1 MNRLGLIAA
10 GWVFVSLSLVAAE
23 KPAEGWVKLFDG
35 KSLTG
40 WKANEVVESF
50 SVKDGAIVAHGQPRS
65 HLYYVGDEKPFVNF
79 ELELEIMTKPMAN
92 SGVFFHAQWQETDWP
107 KTGVEV
113 QVNNTHRDP
122 IKTGSLYRIKNIEIA
137 PAQDDKWFTMNIRV
151 EGKNVVVKVDNKVV
165 NEYTEPETSN
175 KIDKGTFCLQAHDPK
190 SIVMYRSIKVKRLP

>member
-65 HLYYVGDEKPFVNF
+65 HLYYVGDEKPDQ
-79 ELELEIMTKPMAN
+79 ELKSLPNQK
-92 SGVFFHAQWQETDWP
+92 
-107 KTGVEV
+107 
-113 QVNNTHRDP
+113 HRDRS
-122 IKTGSLYRIKNIEIA
+122 GSGR
-137 PAQDDKWFTMNIRV
+137 
-151 EGKNVVVKVDNKVV
+151 
-165 NEYTEPETSN
+165 
-175 KIDKGTFCLQAHDPK
+175 
-190 SIVMYRSIKVKRLP
+190 